1 MVEMEMEHHGQ
12 EHQEMTLDQDGVVMV
27 VMEQFQ
33 DIVEVAVAVPKMAH
47 LVLPHLLIHL
57 VVDQVVVDI

>member
-1 MVEMEMEHHGQ
+1 
-12 EHQEMTLDQDGVVMV
+12 V

-33 DIVEVAVAVPKMAH
+33 DIVEVAVAVPKWH
-47 LVLPHLLIHL
+47 TWFLPHLLIHL